1 MTEGDRIKKIREV
14 FDITSND
21 FAEIV
26 GIHPVTIRKYETN
39 KMKPS
44 KEHIDKMCEA
54 LKLPRM
60 IFEGIPEQYTDYQ
73 YSGDFFQQLFM
84 MLATNTLSL
93 KGKYKDD
100 TSNENGFFSLNPAL
114 SNYIVM
120 KQNGN
125 VIPIEDI
132 QIEFSLSRFKN
143 STNDELPW
151 FQMWIQFLQLADN
164 AMNSSKWNAE
174 KKGETKDEYVDRLAE
189 RSDEVQLKLMLS
201 QHSWH
206 QYMKGIGST
215 EEAHAAIQQV
225 IDAGGTYY
233 DYVNGLDAP
242 ETVKDHLIDEYERLK
257 IIEILELPSY
267 SYEPGKEFDYDKYI
281 EFKEE
286 QDKVIAKYKKEHP
299 EGFR

>member
-44 KEHIDKMCEA
+44 KEHIDKMCKA

-93 KGKYKDD
+93 EGKYKDD
-100 TSNENGFFSLNPAL
+100 TSNEKGFFSLNPAL

-120 KQNGN
+120 KRNGN

-132 QIEFSLSRFKN
+132 QINFVTNRFKDSHDN
-143 STNDELPW
+143 ELPW
-151 FQMWIQFLQLADN
+151 FRMWIHFLQLADK
-164 AMNSSKWNAE
+164 AMNSSKWNSE
-174 KKGETKDEYVDRLAE
+174 KKGETKEEYVARLTE
-189 RSDEVQLKLMLS
+189 HSDEFQLKLMLS

-206 QYMKGIGST
+206 QYMKGMGTS
-215 EEAHAAIQQV
+215 EEAKTALQKV
-225 IDAGGTYY
+225 LDGGGTFY
-233 DYVNGLDAP
+233 DYVDGLDTP
-242 ETVKDHLIDEYERLK
+242 ETVKNHLVDEYERLK

-267 SYEPGKEFDYDKYI
+267 PYEPGKEFDYDKYI

-286 QDKVIAKYKKEHP
+286 QDKVITKYKKEHP